1 MATTINVLGD
11 TIKID
16 KAFVSGKDRVAVNGQ
31 VVFQGKL
38 NSEPPPRFS
47 AGKRE
52 YTVDT
57 YIVGSLTNAIAIY
70 VDIYEGGNLVH
81 AGIYDE
87 AGNPVKN
94 PEQARRVGAIRA
106 CAAVGAMLGCFTMLV
121 LNMKTGVVPGGMI
134 GGAIGGGGGA
144 LLGYGLGSLIFGSK

>member
-1 MATTINVLGD
+1 MATTINALGD

-16 KAFVSGKDRVAVNGQ
+16 KAFVTGKDRVAVNGQ
-31 VVFQGKL
+31 VVFEGKL
-38 NSEPPPRFS
+38 NTEPPPRFS

-57 YIVGSLTNAIAIY
+57 YIVGSLTNAVAIY
-70 VDIYEGGNLVH
+70 VDIFEGDNLVH
-81 AGIYDE
+81 SGIYDE

-94 PEQARRVGAIRA
+94 PEEARKVGVIRA
-106 CAAVGAMLGCFTMLV
+106 CAAVGAALGCFAMLT
-121 LNMKTGVVPGGMI
+121 LNMRTGVVPGGMI

-144 LLGYGLGSLIFGSK
+144 LLGYGLGYLIFGSK